1 MNESEKLRQDRLLLY
16 EQDVVHITEI
26 LEELLRLSKG
36 KCAML
41 VDLDGHL
48 ITKIGGTTTFDD
60 QTVSALVAGSFEA
73 TREMAKL
80 LGEEEFS
87 VIFHQGRRDS
97 IQLGLAGERAIL
109 AVTFDDQTTAG
120 MVRLYAGEAT
130 IQLADVMKEISQ
142 RTTAG
147 KETIPAGLGESAHD
161 KLEELFGGKTKP
173 NKEGGENQSS
183 DEA

>member
-1 MNESEKLRQDRLLLY
+1 MNENQKLRQDSLLLY
-16 EQDVVHITEI
+16 EQDIGHISEI

-41 VDLDGHL
+41 IDLNGHL
-48 ITKIGGTTTFDD
+48 IAKLGGTTTFDD

-80 LGEEEFS
+80 LGEDEFS

-97 IQLGLAGERAIL
+97 IQLGLVGDRAIL

-130 IQLADVMKEISQ
+130 TQLADIMQEVLK
-142 RTTAG
+142 RKTTS
-147 KETIPAGLGESAHD
+147 KDTVPAELGESAHD
-161 KLEELFGGKTKP
+161 KLEELFGGKTQAK
-173 NKEGGENQSS
+173 KEGGKDESS
-183 DEA
+183 D